1 MFFDLVF
8 CVQVVSA
15 VLLAC
20 AVVEQCVLL
29 VVMGQVRG
37 GGVWQFRRGKLVDDF
52 FLART
57 H

>member
-29 VVMGQVRG
+29 AVMGQVRG
-37 GGVWQFRRGKLVDDF
+37 GGVWQFGRGKLVDDF
-52 FLART
+52 FLARA